1 MDFKYSKYIG
11 SILLCMLMCSKLGAQ
26 GNNLQ
31 FSRVIDTVLIAEA
44 TTCTDL
50 FANPVVSS
58 SITVPSSN
66 VWKITSI
73 SMERG
78 NVINNRYVAY
88 SNCNGGTNSDLCG
101 NLRKHLVGTTFKIF
115 GDNLFSQG
123 EFPMWF
129 NSGTVLDATM
139 YSESSQYSWT
149 YSPYLPYRVA
159 IALSIIEFNIVP

>member
-1 MDFKYSKYIG
+1 MKKI
-11 SILLCMLMCSKLGAQ
+11 ILTVLTIITVLGVNAQ
-26 GNNLQ
+26 GSDLI

-50 FANPVVSS
+50 YLNPVVSPP
-58 SITVPSSN
+58 ITVPSGF

-78 NVINNRYVAY
+78 NAYANRYLSANNCTS
-88 SNCNGGTNSDLCG
+88 SNSTSSLCG
-101 NLRKHLVGTTFKIF
+101 NLRKHLVGTTFNIY

-129 NSGTVLDATM
+129 NSGTVFDAVM
-139 YSESSQYSWT
+139 SSDSDWYKWT
-149 YSPYLPYRVA
+149 RVTEQPFRVA
-159 IALSIIEFNIVP
+159 IALSIIEFIQSPID

>member
-1 MDFKYSKYIG
+1 MKKIFLT
-11 SILLCMLMCSKLGAQ
+11 ILTTITILGVNAQ
-26 GNNLQ
+26 GSDLI

-50 FANPVVSS
+50 YANPVISP
-58 SITVPSSN
+58 SITVPSGF

-78 NVINNRYVAY
+78 AKDGQRSICYN
-88 SNCNGGTNSDLCG
+88 NCNASSSNYLCG

-129 NSGTVLDATM
+129 NSGTVFDAFM
-139 YSESSQYSWT
+139 YSNNGSYQWTKSS
-149 YSPYLPYRVA
+149 YLPYRVA
-159 IALSIIEFNIVP
+159 IALSIIEFIQAPIE